1 LLALRPAT
9 RGKIIA
15 VYGATGDRDKSKRSI
30 LGEIGGRLADVV
42 IITDEEPY
50 TEDPQAIINAVASGV
65 EEGGKKG
72 KAKKAGE
79 NFFVIKNR
87 MDAICKAID
96 IAGSGDV
103 VIVTGMGD
111 QSYKVIGQEKVPWSD
126 RDIVTA
132 MLRKKIAP

>member
-1 LLALRPAT
+1 
-9 RGKIIA
+9 
-15 VYGATGDRDKSKRSI
+15 
-30 LGEIGGRLADVV
+30 
-42 IITDEEPY
+42 
-50 TEDPQAIINAVASGV
+50 
-65 EEGGKKG
+65 
-72 KAKKAGE
+72 
-79 NFFVIKNR
+79 

-126 RDIVTA
+126 RDIVAA